1 MKIRSCG
8 RTFAKKFYRHMMNFR
23 TIIFLFFLASSVAL
37 LADTPTPP
45 FPLGKDPLPKGSSG
59 GGAGGDAGDKGQRAP
74 ARPVFCSIDFDA
86 AEVNITGYDSAE
98 IESYEICDAESHACI
113 FATNDCAEFVSELSQ
128 TQETVYVIFYFSDFT
143 LCGCNYINNL
153 KNNPYE
159 EII

>member
-1 MKIRSCG
+1 MEIRSCG

-23 TIIFLFFLASSVAL
+23 TIIFLLFLASSVAL

-59 GGAGGDAGDKGQRAP
+59 GGAGADDGDKGQRAP

-113 FATNDCAEFVSELSQ
+113 FATNDCAEFVAELALVKDY
-128 TQETVYVIFYFSDFT
+128 VYLIFSFEDFT
-143 LCGCNYINNL
+143 LSGYFAC
-153 KNNPYE
+153 
-159 EII
+159 